1 MIFVLLLLVLVAM
14 GLALFRRE
22 PSQVCLILGSIFLLI
37 MCGAIIAS
45 TANRS
50 MARSDERSED
60 VNEHLTNA
68 DVANTVAVITGV
80 LGVAAIGGG
89 LLLRSNASK
98 AAPLDVRVA
107 TPAVGGKSAYCG
119 HCGAPATPGG
129 AFCRSCGNAL

>member
-1 MIFVLLLLVLVAM
+1 MNVVLLLLVLVVI

-22 PSQVCLILGSIFLLI
+22 TWQVFLVLGAMFLLI
-37 MCGAIIAS
+37 MCGAIIAL

-60 VNEHLTNA
+60 ANEHLTNA

-80 LGVAAIGGG
+80 LGVVAIGGG

-107 TPAVGGKSAYCG
+107 TPAFGGKRAFCG